1 MFKRLTIVGAVLL
14 LSIGA
19 ARAQTPSPDALEAA
33 RTLVTTLKL
42 TDQYKALL
50 PGILF
55 SLRPT
60 LTQDRP
66 EIERDFDA
74 MVPTVLQGFSAYDKN
89 MVDGAAALYAKA
101 FSVDELRAIEAFYR
115 SPAGQ
120 KYRQKSQELTLMS
133 LQIGDDISRKA
144 VDELKARM
152 SQLLRE
158 KGHKL

>member
-19 ARAQTPSPDALEAA
+19 ARAQSPSPDALEAA